1 MIQLSCKI
9 NCEVDDM
16 KKFVVSVVSIGTLIT
31 VIVIGFFGSKIY
43 NENNPG
49 ELGAI
54 VDQLN
59 PFISENEVYVKTKSY
74 DDINKDDMYSYT
86 QTAADKTGKT
96 RKIIFTSSKELKKG
110 HYLKLSNKGTHINS
124 YEEVQKEQVPE
135 KALKTIDNK

>member
-1 MIQLSCKI
+1 
-9 NCEVDDM
+9 M
-16 KKFVVSVVSIGTLIT
+16 KEFVISIGTLIA

-49 ELGAI
+49 ELGAV

-59 PFISENEVYVKTKSY
+59 PFISQSEVYVKTKSY

-86 QTAADKTGKT
+86 QTAADETGKT

-135 KALKTIDNK
+135 KALKAIDNK

>member
-1 MIQLSCKI
+1 
-9 NCEVDDM
+9 M

-49 ELGAI
+49 ELGAV

-86 QTAADKTGKT
+86 QTAADEDGKT
-96 RKIIFTSSKELKKG
+96 RKIMFTSSKELKKG
-110 HYLKLSNKGTHINS
+110 HYLKLSNKGTHVNS

-135 KALKTIDNK
+135 KALKAIDNK

>member
-1 MIQLSCKI
+1 M
-9 NCEVDDM
+9 DDI
-16 KKFVVSVVSIGTLIT
+16 KEFVISIGTLIA

-49 ELGAI
+49 ELGAV

-59 PFISENEVYVKTKSY
+59 PFISQSEVYVKTKSY

-86 QTAADKTGKT
+86 QTAADETGKT

-135 KALKTIDNK
+135 KALKAIDNK

>member
-9 NCEVDDM
+9 NCEVDDI
-16 KKFVVSVVSIGTLIT
+16 KEFVISIGTLIA

-49 ELGAI
+49 ELGAV

-59 PFISENEVYVKTKSY
+59 PFISQSEVYVKTKSY

>member
-1 MIQLSCKI
+1 M
-9 NCEVDDM
+9 DDI
-16 KKFVVSVVSIGTLIT
+16 KEFVISIGTLIA

-49 ELGAI
+49 ELGAV

-59 PFISENEVYVKTKSY
+59 LFISESEVYVKTKSY

-86 QTAADKTGKT
+86 QTAADETGKT

-135 KALKTIDNK
+135 KALKAIDNK

>member
-1 MIQLSCKI
+1 M
-9 NCEVDDM
+9 DDI
-16 KKFVVSVVSIGTLIT
+16 KEFVISIGTLIA

-49 ELGAI
+49 ELGAV

-59 PFISENEVYVKTKSY
+59 PFISQSEVYVKTKSY

>member
-1 MIQLSCKI
+1 MIQLSYKI
-9 NCEVDDM
+9 NCEVDDI
-16 KKFVVSVVSIGTLIT
+16 KKFVISIGTLIA

-49 ELGAI
+49 ELGAV

-59 PFISENEVYVKTKSY
+59 PFISESEVYVKTKSY
-74 DDINKDDMYSYT
+74 DDINKDDIYSYT
-86 QTAADKTGKT
+86 QTAADETGKT

-124 YEEVQKEQVPE
+124 YEEVQREQVPE
-135 KALKTIDNK
+135 KPLQAIDNK

>member
-1 MIQLSCKI
+1 MIQLSYKI
-9 NCEVDDM
+9 NCEVDDI
-16 KKFVVSVVSIGTLIT
+16 KEFVISIGTLIA

-49 ELGAI
+49 ELGAV

-59 PFISENEVYVKTKSY
+59 LFISESEVYVKTKSY

-86 QTAADKTGKT
+86 QTAADETGKT

-135 KALKTIDNK
+135 KALKAIDNK

>member
-1 MIQLSCKI
+1 MIQLSYKI

-86 QTAADKTGKT
+86 QTAADEDGKT
-96 RKIIFTSSKELKKG
+96 RKIMFTSSKELKKG
-110 HYLKLSNKGTHINS
+110 HYLKLSNKGTHVNS

-135 KALKTIDNK
+135 KALKAIDNK

>member
-1 MIQLSCKI
+1 MIQLFYKI
-9 NCEVDDM
+9 NCEVDDI
-16 KKFVVSVVSIGTLIT
+16 KKFVISIGTLIA
-31 VIVIGFFGSKIY
+31 VIVMLFFGSKIY

-49 ELGAI
+49 ELGAV

-59 PFISENEVYVKTKSY
+59 PFISESEVYVKTKSY

-86 QTAADKTGKT
+86 QTAADETGKT

-135 KALKTIDNK
+135 KALKAIDNK

>member
-1 MIQLSCKI
+1 
-9 NCEVDDM
+9 M
-16 KKFVVSVVSIGTLIT
+16 KEFVISIGTLIA

-49 ELGAI
+49 ELGAV

-59 PFISENEVYVKTKSY
+59 PFISQSEVYVKTKSY

>member
-1 MIQLSCKI
+1 MIQLSYKI
-9 NCEVDDM
+9 NCEVDDI
-16 KKFVVSVVSIGTLIT
+16 KEFVISIGTLIA

-49 ELGAI
+49 ELGAV

-59 PFISENEVYVKTKSY
+59 PFISQSEVYVKTKSY

-86 QTAADKTGKT
+86 QTAADETGKT

-135 KALKTIDNK
+135 KALKAIDNK

>member
-1 MIQLSCKI
+1 MIRLSYKI

-86 QTAADKTGKT
+86 QTAADEDGKT
-96 RKIIFTSSKELKKG
+96 RKIMFTSSKELKKG
-110 HYLKLSNKGTHINS
+110 HYLKLSNKGTHVNS

-135 KALKTIDNK
+135 KALKAIDNK

>member
-1 MIQLSCKI
+1 MIRLSYKI

-86 QTAADKTGKT
+86 QTAADEDGKT
-96 RKIIFTSSKELKKG
+96 RKIMFTSSKELKKG

-135 KALKTIDNK
+135 KALKAIDNK

>member
-1 MIQLSCKI
+1 MIQLSYKI
-9 NCEVDDM
+9 NCEVDDI
-16 KKFVVSVVSIGTLIT
+16 KKFVISIGTLIA
-31 VIVIGFFGSKIY
+31 VIVIGFFGNKIY
-43 NENNPG
+43 NKNNPG
-49 ELGAI
+49 ELGAV

-59 PFISENEVYVKTKSY
+59 PFISESEVYVKTKSY

-86 QTAADKTGKT
+86 QTAADETGKT

-135 KALKTIDNK
+135 KALKAIDNK

>member
-1 MIQLSCKI
+1 MIQLSYKI
-9 NCEVDDM
+9 NCEVDDI
-16 KKFVVSVVSIGTLIT
+16 KEFVISIGTLIA

-49 ELGAI
+49 ELGAV

-59 PFISENEVYVKTKSY
+59 LFISESEVYVKTKSY

-86 QTAADKTGKT
+86 QTAADETGKT

>member
-1 MIQLSCKI
+1 
-9 NCEVDDM
+9 M
-16 KKFVVSVVSIGTLIT
+16 KEFVISIGTLIA

-49 ELGAI
+49 ELGAV

-59 PFISENEVYVKTKSY
+59 LFISESEVYVKTKSY

-86 QTAADKTGKT
+86 QTAADETGKT

-135 KALKTIDNK
+135 KALKAIDNK

>member
-1 MIQLSCKI
+1 
-9 NCEVDDM
+9 VDDI
-16 KKFVVSVVSIGTLIT
+16 KEFVISIGTLIA

-49 ELGAI
+49 ELGAV

-59 PFISENEVYVKTKSY
+59 PFISQSEVYVKTKSY

>member
-1 MIQLSCKI
+1 MIQLFYKI
-9 NCEVDDM
+9 NCEVDDI
-16 KKFVVSVVSIGTLIT
+16 KKFVISIGTLIA

-49 ELGAI
+49 ELGAV

-59 PFISENEVYVKTKSY
+59 PFISESQVYVKTKSY

-86 QTAADKTGKT
+86 QTAADETGKT

-135 KALKTIDNK
+135 KALKAIDNK

>member
-1 MIQLSCKI
+1 MIQLSYKI
-9 NCEVDDM
+9 NCEVDDI
-16 KKFVVSVVSIGTLIT
+16 KEFVISIGTLIA
-31 VIVIGFFGSKIY
+31 VMVIGFFGSKIY

-49 ELGAI
+49 ELGAV

-59 PFISENEVYVKTKSY
+59 LFISESEVYVKTKSY

-86 QTAADKTGKT
+86 QTAADETGKT

-124 YEEVQKEQVPE
+124 YEEVQKEQVPD
-135 KALKTIDNK
+135 KALKAIDNK

>member
-1 MIQLSCKI
+1 MIRLSYKI
-9 NCEVDDM
+9 NCEVDDI
-16 KKFVVSVVSIGTLIT
+16 KKFVISIGTLIA

-49 ELGAI
+49 ELGAV

-86 QTAADKTGKT
+86 QTAADEDGKT
-96 RKIIFTSSKELKKG
+96 RKIMFTSSKELKKG
-110 HYLKLSNKGTHINS
+110 HYLKLSNKGTHVNS

-135 KALKTIDNK
+135 KALKAIDNK

>member
-1 MIQLSCKI
+1 M
-9 NCEVDDM
+9 DDI
-16 KKFVVSVVSIGTLIT
+16 KEFVISIGTLIA

-49 ELGAI
+49 ELGAV

-59 PFISENEVYVKTKSY
+59 PFISQSKVYVKTKSY

>member
-9 NCEVDDM
+9 NCEVDDI
-16 KKFVVSVVSIGTLIT
+16 KEFVISIGTLIA

-49 ELGAI
+49 ELGAV

-59 PFISENEVYVKTKSY
+59 PFISQSEVYVKTKSY

-86 QTAADKTGKT
+86 QTAADETGKT

>member
-1 MIQLSCKI
+1 
-9 NCEVDDM
+9 M
-16 KKFVVSVVSIGTLIT
+16 KKFVISIGTLIA

-49 ELGAI
+49 ELGAV

-59 PFISENEVYVKTKSY
+59 PFISESEVYVKTKSY

-86 QTAADKTGKT
+86 QTAADETGKT

-135 KALKTIDNK
+135 KALKAIDNK

>member
-9 NCEVDDM
+9 NCEVDDI
-16 KKFVVSVVSIGTLIT
+16 KEFVISIGTLIA

-49 ELGAI
+49 ELGAV

-59 PFISENEVYVKTKSY
+59 PFISQSEVYVKTKSY

-135 KALKTIDNK
+135 KALKAIDNK

>member
-1 MIQLSCKI
+1 MIQLFYKI
-9 NCEVDDM
+9 NCEVDDI
-16 KKFVVSVVSIGTLIT
+16 KKFVISIGTLIA

-49 ELGAI
+49 ELGAV

-59 PFISENEVYVKTKSY
+59 PFISESEVYVKTKSY

-86 QTAADKTGKT
+86 QTAADETGKT

-135 KALKTIDNK
+135 KALKAIDNK

>member
-1 MIQLSCKI
+1 M
-9 NCEVDDM
+9 DDI
-16 KKFVVSVVSIGTLIT
+16 KKFVISIGTLIA

-49 ELGAI
+49 ELGAV

-59 PFISENEVYVKTKSY
+59 PFISESEVYVKTKSY

-86 QTAADKTGKT
+86 QTAADETGKT

-135 KALKTIDNK
+135 KALKAIDNK